1 MTEKTPTQRAADA
14 VQRSR
19 QRITIEQK
27 PVERYDV
34 TAGQW
39 RVEVSPEFTI
49 ADDSTKVMFD
59 DALERVRA
67 VFDRRRSVENNLE
80 HVAMIAAVV
89 ADAIVEAR
97 RTDPAFIAQALI
109 DMEPEH
115 RDRVLV
121 LFDAIKLGGG

>member
-1 MTEKTPTQRAADA
+1 M
-14 VQRSR
+14 QRSR